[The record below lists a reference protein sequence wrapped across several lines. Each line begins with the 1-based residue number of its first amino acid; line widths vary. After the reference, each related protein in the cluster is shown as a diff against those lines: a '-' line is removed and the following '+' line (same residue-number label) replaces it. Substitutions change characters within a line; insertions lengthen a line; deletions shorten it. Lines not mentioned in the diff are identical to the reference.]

1 MVVAGSD
8 RRSANSQVAMNPNRI
23 RVLVVDDHPVLREGV
38 AVLVSQ
44 QPDLLM
50 VGEASTGREA
60 VEHAK
65 THVKNILAKLSANDR
80 THAVTLALRRGI
92 IQL

>member
-1 MVVAGSD
+1 MS
-8 RRSANSQVAMNPNRI
+8 PNRI

-38 AVLVSQ
+38 TVLVSQ

-60 VEHAK
+60 VEQF
-65 THVKNILAKLSANDR
+65 R
-80 THAVTLALRRGI
+80 
-92 IQL
+92 QL

>member
-23 RVLVVDDHPVLREGV
+23 RVLVVDAHPVLREGV

-50 VGEASTGREA
+50 VGEASTGR
-60 VEHAK
+60 
-65 THVKNILAKLSANDR
+65 
-80 THAVTLALRRGI
+80 RGI

>member
-1 MVVAGSD
+1 LGSD
-8 RRSANSQVAMNPNRI
+8 PEPGNSDGCGLKRRQPAFVNSQVAMYPNRI

-50 VGEASTGREA
+50 VGEASTG
-60 VEHAK
+60 
-65 THVKNILAKLSANDR
+65 
-80 THAVTLALRRGI
+80 
-92 IQL
+92 QL